1 MLIERTSMISGKTN
15 SMELPITNAQLDR
28 WTGGELI
35 QDVFPDLEIDQREF
49 LMTGITPEEWNRPF
63 GEEE

>member
-49 LMTGITPEEWNRPF
+49 LMTGITAEEWTRTF

>member
-35 QDVFPDLEIDQREF
+35 QDVFPDLEIDQREL
-49 LMTGITPEEWNRPF
+49 LMTGITAAEWTRTF